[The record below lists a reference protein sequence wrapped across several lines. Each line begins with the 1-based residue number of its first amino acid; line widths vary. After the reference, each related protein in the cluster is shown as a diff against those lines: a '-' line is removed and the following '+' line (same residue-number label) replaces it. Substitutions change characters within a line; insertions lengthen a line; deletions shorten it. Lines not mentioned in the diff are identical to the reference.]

1 MTTEEQY
8 LDYLKRATVDLRET
22 RKELHRLQDKGH
34 EPIAI
39 VGVGCRFPGDVGSP
53 EDLWNLLDSGGD
65 TLGPFPENRG
75 WDLEQLFDTSPEN
88 PIKCATERA
97 NFLYDAPAFDAG
109 LFGISPREALAME
122 PQQRIA
128 LEVAWEAFERSGIDP
143 TSLRGSDT
151 GVWIGAISQNY
162 AHSRKAATLV
172 GSLMTGTTN
181 SVLSGRIAYTFGLEG
196 PTVSLD
202 TACSSSLVALHLAVQ
217 ALRAGECS
225 LALAGG
231 VTILSKPELFVE
243 FSAVRGLSPDGR
255 CRAFSDD
262 ADGVGWSEGAGLLLV
277 ERLSDAQAAGHPV
290 LAVIRGTA
298 VNADGAS
305 NGLTAPN
312 GPSQQRVIRAA
323 LRNARLA
330 PADVDAVEAHG
341 TGTPLGD
348 PIEAEALLAAY
359 GKEREEPL
367 YVGSVKSNI
376 GHTQAA
382 AGAAGVIK
390 MMMALRNGR
399 LPRTL
404 HVTEP
409 TTHVD
414 WSAGAV
420 EVLADAVD
428 WPEDDRPRRAGVSA
442 FGLSGTNAHLILEEA
457 PRTEAAEHDQ
467 ATPAPTAA
475 RTTAWP
481 LSAAT
486 PQALRAQ
493 ALRLHDHLA
502 AAPAAHPAS
511 VARAL
516 ATTRARLD
524 TRAVV
529 IGPDHDTL
537 LTALKTLAE
546 GESAPGVVAGTELI
560 SGPLTAVLFG
570 GQGSQ
575 RLRMGAELYAR
586 FPVFAQAFDEVCA
599 ALETELGHSV
609 RDVVLG
615 DDPDRLADT
624 GFAQPA
630 LFALETA
637 LHHLITDLGV
647 TTDAVAGHSI
657 GELTAAHVAGVWSLP
672 DACKVVAAR
681 ARLMSG
687 LPQGGAMAAL
697 GTDRENAEKL
707 AEGHPGVE
715 IAAVNGPQAT
725 VISGDADQVETV
737 RLRAADVGLRATVL
751 RVSHAFHSAH
761 MDPMLD
767 AYRAVLDTVA
777 YHEPRLTAVSTLT
790 GRPVGPGQWTD
801 PAYWTDQVRRPVLF
815 ADAVRTLENQGTTA
829 YLELGADAALATH
842 TSLTVTDTHA
852 LVTSALG
859 PVRQGR
865 PAQNEPTA
873 LLTALGRLYGHG
885 VPVAW
890 ERAADPAPVALDLP
904 TYAFQRQE
912 YWLADPVPPAGSAW
926 CHEERWEPLT
936 PTDGTAQPLLV
947 VPAGYED
954 HPWTLA
960 LTEALPETLSVTPG
974 DTGLAD
980 RLRAHD
986 TSGGILSLL
995 ALADEPSDPDHPTL
1009 TPGLT
1014 GTLALL
1020 QAVTD
1025 TRVWCATQGAVSV
1038 AGEPADAL
1046 LQAPVWALGRVAAL
1060 ELPLVWGGVVDLP
1073 ADPTPE
1079 SVAAVLARYGTE
1091 DQIAVRG
1098 ATAHGRRL
1106 APSTAAAPDREPWQ
1120 PRGTVLVTGGTGGL
1134 GTHLAHWLTANG
1146 ADKVVLLSRR
1156 GPDAPGAAELD
1167 GVTVLACDVSDR
1179 TQLAAVLAEHP
1190 PTAIVHAA
1198 GVLDDGMLANLTP
1211 ERFATVLAPKA
1222 DAALHL
1228 HELTRDSDL
1237 DAFVLFSSSAA
1248 TLGSPGQ
1255 GNYAAAN
1262 AVLDAL
1268 ARHRHAEGL
1277 PATSLAWGPWA
1288 GAGMAATDGV
1298 ADQWEQR
1305 PGLNLMRP
1313 RTALGVLGRAVGS
1326 GLPAVTVASM
1336 EWERFLPLYT
1346 AVRPSTY
1353 FDLIPRTT
1361 AAAPAAPTAA
1371 PETLSRL
1378 ARTVRELPD
1387 TDRESFLLRLV
1398 TDQVAAVLGHADGSA
1413 VPARRSFTD
1422 LGITSMN
1429 AVEIRGALCEATGVE
1444 LPVTVVFDQPTPQA
1458 LARHLLDELLG
1469 TGDESAQAP
1478 VFVGASDE
1486 PVAILGMSCRFPGGS
1501 NNPDLFWEHL
1511 LSAVD
1516 PVAEVPADRW
1526 NAADFYDP
1534 VPGTPG
1540 KAYTQQG
1547 AFLDAISGWDAGFFG
1562 YTPREALRLDPQHRL
1577 LLELVWEA
1585 VENAGISPDA
1595 LRGSRTGVFLGLT
1608 DSQYDV
1614 RQMAIEGPGCLDDP
1628 NFGLGTSASA
1638 AAGRIAY
1645 QFDWRGPALTIDT
1658 ACSSALVATHLAV
1671 RALRSGECDYA
1682 VVGAAS
1688 EVVGPEFFVQACKM
1702 SMLAPDGR
1710 TKTFDAS
1717 ADGYVIGEGGG
1728 VVLLRRAGDAE
1739 AAGQRPHVLIK
1750 GTATNSDGRSN
1761 GLTAPNRHS
1770 QLAVIRAA
1778 QADAGVT
1785 PDDIAFV
1792 EAHGSG
1798 TPLGDAIEFG
1808 VLKEV
1813 FGKRDAEQPLR
1824 VGAVKSNIGHLLVA
1838 AGMAGLIKSTL
1849 ALSGRELP
1857 PNLHLS
1863 QPNDTVTLDGPVR
1876 PVDGREGLGE
1886 GRLRAGVSSFGWSG
1900 TNAHLVLETVPPETP
1915 AEPPVPGGQL
1925 LTVSGASE
1933 AGARATAH
1941 ALADH
1946 LAAHPDLELADVA
1959 HTLHSGRVALP
1970 YRRTVVCGDTASAVA
1985 GLRSDAPCRVA
1996 PESVRYSLVFPGAG
2010 ADASVVS
2017 AFGAAHPAFRAAL
2030 EECEKVEDHAFAVEY
2045 ATFALLRAWGI
2056 ELPGTVLTDG
2066 TGSLAAACATGALE
2080 PADAM
2085 ALLADPSMTVAQGRP
2100 RADVRDLAAKE
2111 PLPDGILLTLSDR
2124 RVTDRPDEVPL
2135 LAVPE
2140 SGDALKAWLTVL
2152 GELWERG
2159 VTVDLAPVQKEA
2171 RTLRLP
2177 TYAFQHA
2184 HYWPRKPQ
2192 ETPAPGG
2199 ELHFLAPNWRREL
2212 SLPAAVP
2219 APAGSVL
2226 VLADPGPLA
2235 DAVREALEATGQ
2247 RAVVAHR
2254 GLDYQV
2260 PEADLPG
2267 VVDVTDAGQLARLL
2281 ADAELDGSGPVAVVH
2296 ALDSEDTEGFFGL
2309 LALAQATAK
2318 VFAGR
2323 PLRLLI
2329 AARGTVDVL
2338 GGEELNPFAAT
2349 LTGASRALL
2358 SEYPT
2363 ARVRVTDLDERS
2375 GVTELAREIGELLTG
2390 HGPADPTDPGLVT
2403 AWRRGHRWL
2412 RTLEPVTLPDVDDT
2426 AAWKPGGVYAITGGT
2441 GELGLAL
2448 ASRLASLGTRLAL
2461 IGRTELPA
2469 EATEGRDSRV
2479 LAEIQ
2484 RLRALGAEVMTLTAD
2499 VTDADAVRA
2508 ALTAVR
2514 GRFGSLDGVVH
2525 AAGAPGNGLVQT
2537 KTREQAGAVLAPKV
2551 AGTLALA
2558 EALRSEPVDLLVL
2571 YSSVAS
2577 AIGGLGESDYAA
2589 ANAFLDAFAAAEDGR
2604 GRIAQRVISVGWG
2617 PWRRDRWQTAV
2628 FAGNPELLEHMLAQ
2642 REAYGIS
2649 DDLGT
2654 QALARMIVAGPAHL
2668 YALGRPLAQLAAE
2681 TAAPAVEPRSSG
2693 AERHPRPELRTPFV
2707 AARNDVERR
2716 VAEVW
2721 QDLLGIEEVG
2731 IHDAFFEL
2739 GGTSLTGLAVVAR
2752 LSAEFGVGLAA
2763 AGLFER
2769 PTVAQLAELLSGDDG
2784 GAAATVT
2791 DAAAAR
2797 GEKRR
2802 AARGRGTMP
2811 RRRGR

>member
-22 RKELHRLQDKGH
+22 RKELRRLQDRGH
-34 EPIAI
+34 EPVAI
-39 VGVGCRFPGDVGSP
+39 VGVGCRFPGGVGSP
-53 EDLWNLLDSGGD
+53 EDLWQLLDTGGE

-75 WDLEQLFDTSPEN
+75 WDLEQLFDTSPDN
-88 PIKCATERA
+88 PIKCATEQA

-128 LEVAWEAFERSGIDP
+128 LEVAWEAFERAGIDP

-162 AHSRKAATLV
+162 AHSRKATTLV

-231 VTILSKPELFVE
+231 VTVLSKPELFVE

-277 ERLSDAQAAGHPV
+277 ERLSDALAAGHPV

-323 LRNARLA
+323 LRNARLG

-359 GKEREEPL
+359 GRDRQEPL

-376 GHTQAA
+376 GHTQGA

-404 HVTEP
+404 HVSAP

-414 WSAGAV
+414 WSTGAV
-420 EVLADAVD
+420 EVLTDAVD
-428 WPEDDRPRRAGVSA
+428 WPEADRPRRAGVSA
-442 FGLSGTNAHLILEEA
+442 FGLSGTNAHVILEEA
-457 PRTEAAEHDQ
+457 PKPAEAPRQD
-467 ATPAPTAA
+467 ATAPRPAP
-475 RTTAWP
+475 RVTAWP
-481 LSAAT
+481 LSATT
-486 PQALRAQ
+486 PDALRAQ
-493 ALRLHDHLA
+493 ALRIHDHLA
-502 AAPAAHPAS
+502 AAPAPSPAS
-511 VARAL
+511 VAKAL
-516 ATTRARLD
+516 ATTRAHLD

-546 GESAPGVVAGTELI
+546 DESAPTVVAGTELI

-575 RLRMGAELYAR
+575 RPRMGAELYDR
-586 FPVFAQAFDEVCA
+586 FPVFAETFDEVCD
-599 ALETELGHSV
+599 ALEAELGHSV

-615 DDPDRLADT
+615 DDAERLADT

-637 LHHLITDLGV
+637 LYVLVTDLGV
-647 TTDAVAGHSI
+647 AVDAVAGHSI
-657 GELTAAHVAGVWSLP
+657 GELTAAYVAGVWSLP

-681 ARLMSG
+681 ARLMSD
-687 LPQGGAMAAL
+687 LPRGGAMAAL
-697 GTDRENAEKL
+697 GTDRAGAEKL
-707 AEGHPGVE
+707 ARDQPDVE
-715 IAAVNGPQAT
+715 IAAVNSPRAT
-725 VISGDADQVETV
+725 VVSGDADQVETV
-737 RLRAADVGLRATVL
+737 RQRAVDAGLRATAL
-751 RVSHAFHSAH
+751 RVSHAFHSAR
-761 MDPMLD
+761 MDGMLD
-767 AYRAVLDTVA
+767 AYRTVLDTVA
-777 YHEPRLTAVSTLT
+777 YSEPRLTAVSTLT
-790 GRPVGPGQWTD
+790 GRPVEPGHWTD
-801 PAYWTDQVRRPVLF
+801 PAYWTEQVRRPVLF
-815 ADAVRTLENQGTTA
+815 ADAVRALEEQGTTA
-829 YLELGADAALATH
+829 YVELGADASLATH
-842 TSLTVTDTHA
+842 ASLTVTDTHA

-865 PAQNEPTA
+865 PAQDEPTA
-873 LLTALGRLYGHG
+873 LLTAVALLYGHG
-885 VPVAW
+885 VPLAW
-890 ERAADPAPVALDLP
+890 ERAADPAPAALGLP
-904 TYAFQRQE
+904 TYAFQREE
-912 YWLADPVPPAGSAW
+912 YWLADPVPPGGSAW
-926 CHEERWEPLT
+926 CHEERWEPLA
-936 PTDGTAQPLLV
+936 PGGEPNRPLLV
-947 VPAGYED
+947 IPAGYDD
-954 HPWTLA
+954 HPWA
-960 LTEALPETLSVTPG
+960 RA
-974 DTGLAD
+974 LAD
-980 RLRAHD
+980 TLPTVTVDPEHPDLTGHD
-986 TSGGILSLL
+986 TSGGVLSLL
-995 ALADEPSDPDHPTL
+995 ALADTPADPGRPAL

-1020 QAVTD
+1020 QATTG
-1025 TRVWCATQGAVSV
+1025 TRLWCATLGAVAV
-1038 AGEPADAL
+1038 TADEPAPAL

-1060 ELPLVWGGVVDLP
+1060 ELPTVWGGVIDLP

-1079 SVAAVLARYGTE
+1079 AVTAVLAAHGTE

-1098 ATAHGRRL
+1098 ATAYGRRL

-1120 PRGTVLVTGGTGGL
+1120 PRGTVVVTGGTGGL
-1134 GTHLAHWLTANG
+1134 GTHLAQWLTANG
-1146 ADKVVLLSRR
+1146 ADDVVLLSRR
-1156 GPDAPGAAELD
+1156 GPDAPGAAGLD
-1167 GVTVLACDVSDR
+1167 GVTVLACDVSAR
-1179 TQLAAVLAEHP
+1179 EQLAAVLAAHP

-1198 GVLDDGMLANLTP
+1198 GVLDDGMLAGLTP

-1228 HELTRDSDL
+1228 HELTRDRDL

-1268 ARHRHAEGL
+1268 ARHRHTLGL

-1298 ADQWEQR
+1298 ADQWDQR

-1326 GLPAVTVASM
+1326 GLPALTVASI
-1336 EWERFLPLYT
+1336 EWDRFLPLYT
-1346 AVRPSTY
+1346 AARPSPY
-1353 FDLIPRTT
+1353 LDLIPRPTT
-1361 AAAPAAPTAA
+1361 SAPPVPTASPQA
-1371 PETLSRL
+1371 QSRL
-1378 ARTVRELPD
+1378 ARTVAELPES
-1387 TDRESFLLRLV
+1387 DREGFLLRLV
-1398 TDQVAAVLGHADGSA
+1398 ADQVATVLGHADGSA
-1413 VPARRSFTD
+1413 VSARRSFTD

-1429 AVEIRGALCEATGVE
+1429 AVEIRGALCEATGVD

-1469 TGDESAQAP
+1469 TGQEFTP
-1478 VFVGASDE
+1478 VPVLAGRADE

-1501 NNPDLFWEHL
+1501 TTPDRFWDHL
-1511 LSAVD
+1511 LSATD

-1526 NAADFYDP
+1526 DAADFYDP

-1547 AFLDAISGWDAGFFG
+1547 AFLDTISGWDAGFFG

-1577 LLELVWEA
+1577 LMEMVWEA

-1614 RQMAIEGPGCLDDP
+1614 RQIAIEGPGCLDDP

-1645 QFDWRGPALTIDT
+1645 QMDWRGPTMTIDT

-1671 RALRSGECDYA
+1671 RALRAGECDYA

-1728 VVLLRRAGDAE
+1728 VVLLRRATDAE

-1778 QADAGVT
+1778 HADAGVT

-1798 TPLGDAIEFG
+1798 TALGDAIEFG

-1813 FGKRDAEQPLR
+1813 FGKREAEQPLR

-1863 QPNDTVTLDGPVR
+1863 EPNDTVTLDGPVR
-1876 PVDGREGLGE
+1876 PVDGRERLGE

-1900 TNAHLVLETVPPETP
+1900 TNAHLILETVPEEEPP
-1915 AEPPVPGGQL
+1915 AEPASPGSQL
-1925 LTVSGASE
+1925 LTVCGASE
-1933 AGARATAH
+1933 SGARATAR

-1946 LAAHPDLELADVA
+1946 LEAHPGLQLADVA
-1959 HTLHSGRVALP
+1959 HTLYTGRADLP
-1970 YRRTVVCGDTASAVA
+1970 HRRAVVCGDTASAVA
-1985 GLRSDAPCRVA
+1985 GLRADTAMPAA
-1996 PESVRYSLVFPGAG
+1996 PESPRHTFVLPGTG
-2010 ADASVVS
+2010 ADPETVA
-2017 AFGAAHPAFRAAL
+2017 ALAAAHPVFRAAL
-2030 EECEKVEDHAFAVEY
+2030 EEHEQAEGPVSALEH
-2045 ATFALLRAWGI
+2045 ATFALLNAWGI
-2056 ELPGTVLTDG
+2056 TVPGTVLT
-2066 TGSLAAACATGALE
+2066 AGADS
-2080 PADAM
+2080 AKT
-2085 ALLADPSMTVAQGRP
+2085 ALTALTALGQGR
-2100 RADVRDLAAKE
+2100 AEIRDLGDAPE
-2111 PLPDGILLTLSDR
+2111 GPLLTFSDR
-2124 RVTDRPDEVPL
+2124 PVTDRPDEVPL

-2140 SGDALKAWLTVL
+2140 GGDASEAWLRVV
-2152 GELWERG
+2152 GGLWERG
-2159 VTVDLAPVQKEA
+2159 LAVDLAPAHEGA

-2177 TYAFQHA
+2177 TYAFQHTR
-2184 HYWPRKPQ
+2184 YWPRTPENAP
-2192 ETPAPGG
+2192 ETGAD
-2199 ELHFLAPNWRREL
+2199 LHFLAPNWRREL
-2212 SLPAAVP
+2212 SAPVTPP
-2219 APAGSVL
+2219 APAGTVL

-2235 DAVREALEATGQ
+2235 DAVREAVEAGGH
-2247 RAVVAHR
+2247 RAVLAHPGEVYR
-2254 GLDYQV
+2254 APEGGV
-2260 PEADLPG
+2260 PG
-2267 VVDVTDAGQLARLL
+2267 TVDVGESGQFARLL
-2281 ADAELDGSGPVAVVH
+2281 GDAGLDGSGPVPVVH
-2296 ALDSEDTEGFFGL
+2296 ALASEGTEGFFTL
-2309 LALAQATAK
+2309 LALAQAAAK
-2318 VFAGR
+2318 AFPGR
-2323 PLRLLI
+2323 PLRLLV
-2329 AARGTVDVL
+2329 AVRATVDVL
-2338 GGEELNPFAAT
+2338 GGEEIDPYAAMPA
-2349 LTGASRALL
+2349 GASRALL

-2363 ARVRVTDLDERS
+2363 ARVRIADLDERA
-2375 GVTELAREIGELLTG
+2375 GAAELARELAELLTARG
-2390 HGPADPTDPGLVT
+2390 AADPADPGLVT

-2448 ASRLASLGTRLAL
+2448 AARLATLGTRLAL
-2461 IGRTELPA
+2461 IGRAPLPPETEWDTV
-2469 EATEGRDSRV
+2469 TEGRAAHV
-2479 LAEIQ
+2479 VTEIR
-2484 RLRALGAEVMTLTAD
+2484 RLRALGADVLTLTAD
-2499 VTDADAVRA
+2499 VTDATAIAA

-2514 GRFGSLDGVVH
+2514 RRFGALDGVVH
-2525 AAGAPGNGLVQT
+2525 AAGVPGNGLVQS
-2537 KTREQAGAVLAPKV
+2537 KTRERAGKVLAPKV
-2551 AGTLALA
+2551 GGTLALA
-2558 EALRSEPVDLLVL
+2558 EALRAEPVDLLVL
-2571 YSSVAS
+2571 YSSVSS

-2604 GRIAQRVISVGWG
+2604 GRVARRVVSVGWG

-2628 FAGNPELLEHMLAQ
+2628 FADQPELLAHMLGR
-2642 REAYGIS
+2642 REAHGIP

-2654 QALARMIVAGPAHL
+2654 GALARLITAGPAQV
-2668 YALGRPLAQLAAE
+2668 YALGRPLADLAAE
-2681 TAAPAVEPRSSG
+2681 TSAPDVTPPPSNAP
-2693 AERHPRPELRTPFV
+2693 RHPRPELRTPFV
-2707 AARNDVERR
+2707 APRNEAERQ

-2721 QDLLGIEEVG
+2721 QDLLGIDAVG
-2731 IHDAFFEL
+2731 VHDAFFEL

-2752 LSAEFGVGLAA
+2752 LAAESGVELAA

-2769 PTVAQLAELLSGDDG
+2769 PTVAQLAELLSGNGPDG
-2784 GAAATVT
+2784 GTAPAPTEAAS
-2791 DAAAAR
+2791 AR